1 MTKYLLCSLNLTTCD
16 CCAETSSE
24 KDLPIFNESPI
35 RALTY
40 LYQLI
45 QGCLSIEEGIT
56 NMINNGSSQL
66 PP

>member
-1 MTKYLLCSLNLTTCD
+1 MTENLFCSLNLSLRSNQQL
-16 CCAETSSE
+16 SSE
-24 KDLPIFNESPI
+24 KRSIFNQSPNI
-35 RALTY
+35 AQTY

-56 NMINNGSSQL
+56 DMINNGSSQL